1 MIDAALA
8 AFGFEDLLAT
18 PVSQNGHAMGA
29 CFGCGAP
36 VPLRKNAARLWCHAE
51 ACRKAAGAQRARD
64 LRERRSK
71 IAP

>member
-8 AFGFEDLLAT
+8 AFGLDDLMAA
-18 PVSQNGHAMGA
+18 PSQNGHVMGA

-51 ACRKAAGAQRARD
+51 ACRKAAGKQRQKD

-71 IAP
+71 IQS

>member
-8 AFGFEDLLAT
+8 AFGLDDLMAA
-18 PVSQNGHAMGA
+18 PPQNGHAMGA
-29 CFGCGAP
+29 CANCGAP
-36 VPLRKNAARLWCHAE
+36 VPLRKNTARLWCHAE